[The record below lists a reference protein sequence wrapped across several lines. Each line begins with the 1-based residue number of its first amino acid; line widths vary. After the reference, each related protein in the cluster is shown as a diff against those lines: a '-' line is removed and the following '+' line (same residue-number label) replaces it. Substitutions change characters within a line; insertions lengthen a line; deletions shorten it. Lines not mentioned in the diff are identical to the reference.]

1 MKFEDFQTANNIFL
15 YFQTSF
21 GELNNYIEYEYSND
35 IPIYEEL
42 FTSLERKYFD
52 DIEESSE
59 PNVYS
64 LELPSDNINIKYIV
78 IKYSGFSGNSMSVSS
93 SIGIRYLSK
102 DNKIDITSSKHQY
115 GYIYLD
121 YNDFE
126 NSEDEKYIYLLFK
139 ISNGYM
145 SDNINYINTNTSPIY
160 EGQFSFENKQNY
172 EKKNIFN
179 NICRFIYKLEKNL
192 KFKYMAIYYSGCS
205 GNSIS
210 IFSSSINPI
219 ASLVSIDKTIS
230 LSSSS
235 RSGIVYIS
243 YSDFSDKDDIYIYFK
258 INGKIDSKIN
268 YINSNIDP
276 SFGDDYS
283 EMNSKECDNKDEKE
297 ENKIY
302 SYKFKKENYQYL
314 VIKYSGFNGNDIKVS
329 CSNSDPL
336 SLKTLMIVSVS
347 IASLI
352 VIVIIIVIIYLIV
365 KNRSKRKSEIY
376 KLIEPDKPN
385 EFYPI
390 NVDENS
396 QL

>member
-1 MKFEDFQTANNIFL
+1 M
-15 YFQTSF
+15 
-21 GELNNYIEYEYSND
+21 
-35 IPIYEEL
+35 
-42 FTSLERKYFD
+42 
-52 DIEESSE
+52 
-59 PNVYS
+59 
-64 LELPSDNINIKYIV
+64 
-78 IKYSGFSGNSMSVSS
+78 
-93 SIGIRYLSK
+93 
-102 DNKIDITSSKHQY
+102 
-115 GYIYLD
+115 D

-126 NSEDEKYIYLLFK
+126 NSDDEKYIYLLFK
-139 ISNGYM
+139 IPNGNM
-145 SDNINYINTNTSPIY
+145 NDNINYINTNTSPIY

-172 EKKNIFN
+172 EKKIFFN

-276 SFGDDYS
+276 SFGDYYY
-283 EMNSKECDNKDEKE
+283 EMNSKECDNKDEKGV
-297 ENKIY
+297 NKIY

-352 VIVIIIVIIYLIV
+352 VIVIIVLIIYLIV
-365 KNRSKRKSEIY
+365 KNMSKRKSEIY